1 MLKILFL
8 KILNFIFYQLEKIIL
23 WNFGIFEMELI
34 MDYFNI
40 MIKKWIVSNFIKIN
54 KKLLLLEWIL
64 KFGKIQFKNNQNKTI
79 KKLNKIVVQK
89 FVQIHKFLLI
99 IFNQK

>member
-34 MDYFNI
+34 MEFFNI

>member
-34 MDYFNI
+34 MEYFNI